1 MDTGLERKK
10 EKEEKE
16 EEEEVAEQTP
26 KKVPAASS
34 SSSRTKLPLST
45 IPSIPLNASPSSSL
59 SSINSTVSPKHTS
72 PHTNLHPPTT
82 STGPASFPRLIP
94 IPNISN
100 TSSSFPRSLYTRSNK
115 EGNASLSS
123 ATPLSAIV
131 RPVDPQ
137 SSVKDSDH
145 SSVSSSSSFNDN
157 TSPFNIHSQS
167 QSELSEGKRQA
178 SHETLQLLPST
189 SSDIREKQ
197 TSSQQFLLSSHREQ
211 ENEGEEE
218 EENIKVSTDVSQSR
232 SLETVPG
239 PPSLSNIH
247 FVSSKEQVKMS
258 AVLPKTVPLSAPAA
272 VATTP
277 SSSTVPLVTHSL
289 SGGSLHPSSPPPPL
303 PVLSA
308 VGSKSTEEKSL
319 QELLRT
325 LAVEELTSAVS
336 SNIINQDNRVPSPV
350 STASPPPPPPPPVG
364 GLECGIVSDE
374 SVRQEIEQWKSACE
388 EERERVKELKEQ
400 IKEHERNKNK
410 IQLEYGQQI
419 KDLRKELLDLRAKV
433 CLTIVC

>member
-1 MDTGLERKK
+1 MDTGLERKE

-26 KKVPAASS
+26 KKVPATSS

-72 PHTNLHPPTT
+72 PHTNPHPPTT

-145 SSVSSSSSFNDN
+145 SSVSSSSSFNDS
-157 TSPFNIHSQS
+157 TSPFNIRSQS
-167 QSELSEGKRQA
+167 QSEISEGKRQA
-178 SHETLQLLPST
+178 SHEILQLLPST

-272 VATTP
+272 VVTTP

-350 STASPPPPPPPPVG
+350 STASPTPPPPPVG

-388 EERERVKELKEQ
+388 EERERVKELEEQ
-400 IKEHERNKNK
+400 INEHERNKNK
-410 IQLEYGQQI
+410 IQLEYGEQI